1 MQQTSTCTGYITTEW
16 ADIKERVQI
25 LYAQPCAELFNLL
38 IGGGGCRTPT
48 YLCAIAWLADSAV
61 VHWLSRVWRA
71 RSSRWTE
78 LTNDRPITALIID
91 CLHGR
96 ATMASDRLTDDAIK
110 YWWMPTTTAS
120 DSFILCSRSD
130 VEWRFGDT
138 LSSRQQIDSETVTDR
153 LTGNWTLWV
162 TSTTTNQNSHLST
175 SPPNKASVQQLLAI
189 GALAPR
195 LLRETWHH

>member
-1 MQQTSTCTGYITTEW
+1 VRNYIIIQSPTFNEAFLSKIIKIQWRIFELQLKMLGIFLCDTVYMQQTCTCTGYITTEW

-25 LYAQPCAELFNLL
+25 LYVQPCAELFNLL

-96 ATMASDRLTDDAIK
+96 ATMAV
-110 YWWMPTTTAS
+110 
-120 DSFILCSRSD
+120 RS
-130 VEWRFGDT
+130 
-138 LSSRQQIDSETVTDR
+138 TDR
-153 LTGNWTLWV
+153 WCHQILMD
-162 TSTTTNQNSHLST
+162 
-175 SPPNKASVQQLLAI
+175 ADDDSVWFFHSL
-189 GALAPR
+189 
-195 LLRETWHH
+195 